1 MHALTGEQAAFDA
14 RLREAIARVSPPARF
29 QQLDTARQFDAEL
42 HAELARQGVLG
53 LGVPAADGGSGGD
66 SVDQLVALRA
76 LGSGAT
82 SMGMFC
88 VVQFLCTRIL
98 HANADPGQRQRYL
111 RLLASGQAKA
121 SFCLTEAAGG
131 TDILRVMRTWARP
144 AAEGYVL
151 DGEKTWICGATH
163 SDFFLVVARTSEGK
177 TDGVSMFVVPA
188 DAPGITVK
196 RIETFA
202 VNAYDACEVRFDG
215 VHVARTQLL
224 GREGAGFRQ
233 LLAMLNAERLSVSA
247 NAVGMAQGAME
258 LAAHHARERAAFGK
272 TLSEMQAVQLKLAN
286 AALAYELAWSYLL
299 GAAKAYDRGEPV
311 EVASAMCKLAAV
323 NAAQQAADAGME
335 ILGACAFDVS
345 SPMQRYYRD
354 HRLYVIAPLNN
365 DMSRSLIAE
374 RYFGFRRG
382 F

>member
-1 MHALTGEQAAFDA
+1 MHPLTDEQAALDA

-29 QQLDTARQFDAEL
+29 QQLDAAREFDAAL
-42 HAELARQGVLG
+42 HAELAAQGVLG
-53 LGVPAADGGSGGD
+53 LGVPATQGGSGGD
-66 SVDQLVALRA
+66 SIDQLLALRA

-98 HANADPGQRQRYL
+98 HANADASQRERYL
-111 RLLASGQAKA
+111 RPLAAGRSKA

-131 TDILRVMRTWARP
+131 TDILRVMQTWARP
-144 AAEGYVL
+144 DTDGHVL
-151 DGEKTWICGATH
+151 DGQKTWICGATL
-163 SDFFLVVARTSEGK
+163 SDFFIVVARTSEGK
-177 TDGVSMFVVPA
+177 TDGVSMFIVPA
-188 DAPGITVK
+188 DAPGITVR

-202 VNAYDACEVRFDG
+202 INAYDVCEVRFDG
-215 VHVARTQLL
+215 VRLAPKQLL
-224 GREGAGFRQ
+224 GRAGAGFRQ

-258 LAAHHARERAAFGK
+258 LAARHARERVAFGR
-272 TLSEMQAVQLKLAN
+272 TLAEMQAVQLKLAN

-299 GAAKAYDRGEPV
+299 GAARAYDRGEPV

-335 ILGACAFDVS
+335 ILGASAFDVA